1 MKRVVTLI
9 NQLASLSGTTAALQ
23 AQAENANQVAKK
35 YKEDKELLEQVGSTL
50 AGQRLKHITFV
61 RYNHN
66 CKIYVRQLI
75 IE

>member
-1 MKRVVTLI
+1 MVTLI
-9 NQLASLSGTTAALQ
+9 NQLASMSGATAALQ

-35 YKEDKELLEQVGSTL
+35 CKEDKELLEQVGSTL
-50 AGQRLKHITFV
+50 VGPKFKRITFV